1 MPKHNVWDY
10 TLQHVYDMNENV
22 LINTFSAEDILENL
36 IEMNAELDRFN
47 KENLGD
53 AGMKI
58 LDMRVDIEDA
68 LDMINQTRVK
78 MDMILFSL
86 KTMEAH
92 VRDNLPEF
100 TMNYEDY
107 KQMINETRNDITVDY
122 SEMVTDED

>member
-10 TLQHVYDMNENV
+10 TLQHVFDMHENV
-22 LINTFSAEDILENL
+22 LINTFSAEDILENI
-36 IEMNAELDRFN
+36 IEMNAELDRYN
-47 KENLGD
+47 KENLGE

-68 LDMINQTRVK
+68 IDMINQTRVK

-86 KTMEAH
+86 KMMEEH

-100 TMNYEDY
+100 TMDYNDY
-107 KQMINETRNDITVDY
+107 KKMIEETRNELTVDY
-122 SEMVTDED
+122 SEMVTDE